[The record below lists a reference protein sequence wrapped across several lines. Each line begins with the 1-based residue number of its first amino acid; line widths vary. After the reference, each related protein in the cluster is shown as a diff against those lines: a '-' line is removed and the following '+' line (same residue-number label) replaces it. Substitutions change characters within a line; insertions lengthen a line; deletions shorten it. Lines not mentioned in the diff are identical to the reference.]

1 MSNKDEKVIEEFGE
15 EWTKFDY
22 STIDNEK
29 LKENFDQYF
38 KIFFL
43 GICCLKMLLDLIWDV
58 ALEDGHNLF
67 LLKLKH

>member
-29 LKENFDQYF
+29 LKEKFRP
-38 KIFFL
+38 IF
-43 GICCLKMLLDLIWDV
+43 
-58 ALEDGHNLF
+58 
-67 LLKLKH
+67 